1 MHLIIDGYN
10 LLHVS
15 RSLIRLNSIQLQWER
30 DRLIDL
36 LLAYQKL
43 KPCRITVVWDGW
55 QGGWNTEKREEKRG
69 IELIF
74 SKLGEKADEVI
85 KRLAK
90 EKGSGA
96 IVVTSDR
103 EVSRFAERM
112 AVAVIPS
119 EQFQEKLEEV
129 SANKLEENL
138 EEEEEE
144 KGIKKKGLARRLSKK
159 EKRARTALKKL

>member
-1 MHLIIDGYN
+1 
-10 LLHVS
+10 
-15 RSLIRLNSIQLQWER
+15 
-30 DRLIDL
+30 
-36 LLAYQKL
+36 
-43 KPCRITVVWDGW
+43 
-55 QGGWNTEKREEKRG
+55 
-69 IELIF
+69 
-74 SKLGEKADEVI
+74 VI